1 MHESKT
7 EPLIIGTRGSRLAL
21 WQAEEVQRLLP
32 TEARLEIIKTSGDR
46 IQDISLQGGST
57 TGFFTREIEE
67 RLMAGEIDLAVHSF
81 KDLPTALDPRLAIAA
96 CLPRAPVTDILL
108 VHPDWLGD
116 DDGLLPLKPGCRVGA
131 GSLRRQ
137 ALVRLYRPDANPDL
151 IRGNVP
157 TRVGKCL
164 DGQYGAVV
172 LARAGV
178 ERLAL
183 DTGPLHLFELDPALW
198 LPAPAQGAVAVEIR
212 SDDARARA
220 AVEAIDDAATTA
232 AVTLERRLLAA
243 FEGGCHTAFGA
254 HAIFDGQ
261 GWRASIGIDRPDGA
275 GWGQKIYTGGREDL
289 EGLGPKNIVEMAPEA
304 VTEREALCRPWRR

>member
-1 MHESKT
+1 MQENKT
-7 EPLIIGTRGSRLAL
+7 EPLIIGTRGSQLAL
-21 WQAEEVQRLLP
+21 WQAQEVKRLLP
-32 TEARLEIIKTSGDR
+32 VEARLEIIRTSGDR

-67 RLMAGEIDLAVHSF
+67 RLMAGDIDLAVHSF

-96 CLPRAPVTDILL
+96 CLPRAPVTDLL
-108 VHPDWLGD
+108 LIHPDWVGE

-137 ALVRLYRPDANPDL
+137 SLVRLYRPDAKPDL

-157 TRVGKCL
+157 TRVGKCV

-178 ERLAL
+178 ERLGL
-183 DTGPLHLFELDPALW
+183 DTGPLKIFELDPALW

-212 SDDARARA
+212 SDDPRARQ
-220 AVEAIDDAATTA
+220 AVAAIDDAATTA
-232 AVTLERRLLAA
+232 AVNLERRLLAA

-254 HAIFDGQ
+254 HAVADGA
-261 GWRASIGIDRPDGA
+261 GWRTAIGIDRPDDA
-275 GWGQKIYTGGREDL
+275 GWGQKLYAGLREEL
-289 EGLGPKNIVEMAPEA
+289 EALGPANIIEMTPET
-304 VTEREALCRPWRR
+304 VTSQEALCRPWRP